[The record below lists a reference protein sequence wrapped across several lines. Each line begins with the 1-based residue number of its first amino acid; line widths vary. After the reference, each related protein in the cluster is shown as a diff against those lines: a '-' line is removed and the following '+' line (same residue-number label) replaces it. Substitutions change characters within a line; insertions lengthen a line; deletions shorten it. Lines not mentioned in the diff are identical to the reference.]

1 MLQVKVIT
9 ISYCYTRD
17 MLGIINRSF
26 LIKEAKVSIVEES
39 EFKGN
44 KMIVIKMN
52 EEDKYPFQFGV
63 KKAKMIVENIEE
75 IKKFVEKY
83 DK

>member
-1 MLQVKVIT
+1 M
-9 ISYCYTRD
+9 
-17 MLGIINRSF
+17 
-26 LIKEAKVSIVEES
+26 AIVEES

-44 KMIVIKMN
+44 PMLVIKLS

-63 KKAKMIVENIEE
+63 KKAKLIVENIEE
-75 IKKFVEKY
+75 IKKFAEKY

>member
-1 MLQVKVIT
+1 MAI
-9 ISYCYTRD
+9 
-17 MLGIINRSF
+17 
-26 LIKEAKVSIVEES
+26 VSES

-44 KMIVIKMN
+44 PMIVIKN
-52 EEDKYPFQFGV
+52 DEEDKYPFQFGV
-63 KKAKMIVENIEE
+63 KKAKLVLENIEA